1 MDIARRINKKIAAFG
16 GGKAGAKVN
25 RIRAKNTEKIGAK
38 NQ

>member
-1 MDIARRINKKIAAFG
+1 MDIVRRINKKIAAFG

-25 RIRAKNTEKIGAK
+25 RIRGENIEKIGAK